1 VTNDEMRFHVRVD
14 PERVDIRVL
23 ESSIAA
29 FARLV
34 RATGAEKWTVSDLRL
49 ASIEAAVRPREDAID
64 FDAEFS
70 RLAAGFAS
78 LTQVARPPSGWT
90 DDMLD
95 SVAELRKLIDAEGV
109 EGVELTLGEQL
120 TLEITSDVVH
130 NAAAAMSSTPTTLGA
145 VTGKVD
151 RFYDRDGR
159 RNFGLVDEVTGDAVT
174 VRFTRQ
180 REDDVL
186 RLVGRRITAWG
197 ALRRTPGGKKKEL
210 VLEGLEPVDPPIG
223 HPLGV
228 DDVTGL
234 FGADWTNGQ
243 TSVGWVRGQRGED

>member
-1 VTNDEMRFHVRVD
+1 VNSDEMRFHVRVD
-14 PERVDIRVL
+14 PERVDVRLL

-34 RATGAEKWTVSDLRL
+34 RSTGAEKWTVSDLRL
-49 ASIEAAVRPREDAID
+49 ASITAAVRPREGID
-64 FDAEFS
+64 FDAEFA
-70 RLAAGFAS
+70 RLTAGFATLS
-78 LTQVARPPSGWT
+78 EVARPPSGWT

-109 EGVELTLGEQL
+109 EGVDLTLGEQPTL
-120 TLEITSDVVH
+120 TITPDVVH
-130 NAAAAMSSTPTTLGA
+130 NAAAAMTSMPTTLGA

-159 RNFGLVDEVTGDAVT
+159 RNFGLVDEATGDAVT

-180 REDDVL
+180 REDEVL
-186 RLVGRRITAWG
+186 RLVGQRITAWG

-210 VLEGLEPVDPPIG
+210 TLEGLEAAAPPG
-223 HPLGV
+223 SQLLSV

-234 FGADWTNGQ
+234 FGADWAQGQ
-243 TSVGWVRGQRGED
+243 TSVDWVRGQRGEA